1 VSPDDLHPR
10 QRLVVLYLWS
20 GMTPKEVASVMKVKV
35 TSVRSTM
42 HDIANRLPGRT
53 NPLQKIALWKAE
65 YLAHR
70 MQQTI
75 IGLPKNIG

>member
-20 GMTPKEVASVMKVKV
+20 GMTPKEVASVMKVRL
-35 TSVRSTM
+35 TTVRGTM
-42 HDIANRLPGRT
+42 HDIAKRLPGRT
-53 NPLQKIALWKAE
+53 SPLQKIALWKAE
-65 YLAHR
+65 YFTHQV
-70 MQQTI
+70 QQTI